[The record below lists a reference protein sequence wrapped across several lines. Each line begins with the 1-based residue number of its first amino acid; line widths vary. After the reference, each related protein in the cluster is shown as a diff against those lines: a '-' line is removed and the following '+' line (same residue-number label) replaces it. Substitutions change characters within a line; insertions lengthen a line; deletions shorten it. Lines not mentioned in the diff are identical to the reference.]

1 MSLFYLTFS
10 LQAQCFHDRLSKQTI
25 VAKVRLATRN
35 MTERARK
42 VLFLINS
49 PGGALVEKLSKA
61 QNIDSGHRLPL
72 NNSWIE
78 TGACNPIAK
87 WKFVRP
93 REIFFFSRK
102 I

>member
-10 LQAQCFHDRLSKQTI
+10 LQVQFFHDRLSKQTI

-35 MTERARK
+35 MTERAGK

-61 QNIDSGHRLPL
+61 QNIDLGHRLPL

-78 TGACNPIAK
+78 TGACNSIAK
-87 WKFVRP
+87 
-93 REIFFFSRK
+93 
-102 I
+102 